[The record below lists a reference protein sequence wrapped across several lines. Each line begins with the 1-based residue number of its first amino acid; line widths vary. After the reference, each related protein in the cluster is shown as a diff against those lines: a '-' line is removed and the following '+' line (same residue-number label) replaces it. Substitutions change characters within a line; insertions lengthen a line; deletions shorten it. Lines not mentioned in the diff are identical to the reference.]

1 MIRRM
6 PQQDWSADTSPTATP
21 LAESVAAGLLDL
33 TWLRRCPLLAA
44 LRSDPRFIAG
54 ERAVAAAT
62 APILAAYH
70 AGAT

>member
-1 MIRRM
+1 MITEFHLADGD
-6 PQQDWSADTSPTATP
+6 PESALAS

-33 TWLRRCPLLAA
+33 TWLRRCPLLAS
-44 LRSDPRFIAG
+44 LRSDPRFIAS
-54 ERAVAAAT
+54 ERAIAAGT